1 MCKPSVFIGSSAEG
15 IDVARV
21 VGVQLWDAGEVT
33 IWNEGVFG
41 PSEGGIESLVNSLDR
56 FDFAVFIF
64 TPDDAITERGDIS
77 LAPRDNVMFE
87 LGLFP
92 GHLGRSRTFL
102 IRSSQMIKIAS
113 DLLGITVLK
122 YDTDRKDRNLLA
134 AVSAPCVPIR
144 DAIRDLGR
152 LDTRGLEQLTRTS
165 SKLQGDVENAV
176 ALLARAR
183 AFETHLFLK
192 YQGGLFIDRNEADRL
207 KQDIQQ
213 LTDVANRFQQQ
224 EKI

>member
-1 MCKPSVFIGSSAEG
+1 MCKPSVFIGSSTEG

-21 VGVQLWDAGEVT
+21 VGVQLRDAGEVT

-41 PSEGGIESLVNSLDR
+41 PSKGGLESLVNSLDR

-64 TPDDAITERGDIS
+64 TPDDVITERGDIS

-87 LGLFP
+87 LGLFL

-122 YDTDRKDRNLLA
+122 YDADRKDRNLLA

-183 AFETHLFLK
+183 AFETQLFLK

-213 LTDVANRFQQQ
+213 LTDVANRFQQP

>member
-1 MCKPSVFIGSSAEG
+1 MCKPSVFIGSSTEG

-21 VGVQLWDAGEVT
+21 VGVQLRDAGEVT

-41 PSEGGIESLVNSLDR
+41 PSEGGLESLVNSLDR

-64 TPDDAITERGDIS
+64 TPDDVITQRGDTS

-87 LGLFP
+87 LGLFL
-92 GHLGRSRTFL
+92 GHLGRSRTFV

-122 YDTDRKDRNLLA
+122 YDADRKDRNLLA

-183 AFETHLFLK
+183 AFETELFLK

-213 LTDVANRFQQQ
+213 LSL
-224 EKI
+224 IHI